1 MNFATSPAAGQE
13 LPFAAGVGV
22 ARALGL
28 FDGVSETLVAEEQAT
43 LLEQLGVP
51 QDSES
56 SEEPAEEEAVTV

>member
-1 MNFATSPAAGQE
+1 MSGFLVDFEANRTEPRCSTQ
-13 LPFAAGVGV
+13 
-22 ARALGL
+22 
-28 FDGVSETLVAEEQAT
+28 VAEEQAT